1 MKRRKKGIIV
11 GAGPAGLFAAWRLA
25 GKAEVTVIE
34 KGKDIYDRHC
44 PSHDRCIKCPSCGI
58 IEGVGGAGGMSD
70 GKLNLHPKIGGDLTE
85 FITLEAAEALIDQV
99 DRVFVEFGAPPA
111 NQSDPAPLLRRAA
124 SCGIEFIPARQRHIG
139 SDRLPSLIHQFKE
152 SLINKGV
159 QFILQSRVEDII
171 VQNNR
176 CKGVCLG
183 NVEIEADSVI
193 LAPGRAGSS
202 WLAQLAHKYQLPTR
216 HEPIDV
222 GVRVEVP
229 AVCYDEAV
237 QVNWDPKFRLRT
249 PTYDDLVRTFC
260 TNPCGFVIRET
271 YGANGTGVN
280 GHALHFQ
287 HSENTN
293 FAFLVK
299 VDLTEPLED
308 TSAYGHSI
316 SHLAYTIGGGAP
328 IIQRLGDLKQGR
340 RSTWNRIDHS
350 YVRPT
355 LRVVTPGDI
364 SMALPHRIVT
374 DIIEGLDML
383 DKVIPGVASG
393 STLLYAPEI
402 KFSAL
407 RIITDK
413 TLGSKIKGLYLAGD
427 GAGLSRDIIN
437 AAITGII
444 AADGIIGVTPIGA
457 TTH

>member
-1 MKRRKKGIIV
+1 MKGRKKVAIA

-25 GKAEVTVIE
+25 GKSEVTVIE
-34 KGKDIYDRHC
+34 KGKDIHERHC
-44 PSHDRCIKCPSCGI
+44 PSHDHCIKCPSCSI

-85 FITLEAAEALIDQV
+85 FISLEAAEALMAEV
-99 DRVFVEFGAPPA
+99 DKVFVEFGAPPT
-111 NQSDPAPLLRRAA
+111 NKSDPTPLLRRAA
-124 SCGIEFIPARQRHIG
+124 SCGIEFIPALQRHIG
-139 SDRLPSLIHQFKE
+139 SDRLPHLISQLQE

-159 QFILQSRVEDII
+159 EFILQNRVEDII
-171 VQNNR
+171 VQNGR
-176 CKGVCLG
+176 CKGVCLTDKKL
-183 NVEIEADSVI
+183 VADKVI

-202 WLAQLAHKYQLPTR
+202 WLAQLAQKYQLPTR
-216 HEPIDV
+216 HEPIDI
-222 GVRVEVP
+222 GMRVEVP
-229 AVCYDEAV
+229 AICYDEAV
-237 QVNWDPKFRLRT
+237 QINWDPKFRLRT
-249 PTYDDLVRTFC
+249 PSYDDLVRTFC
-260 TNPCGFVIRET
+260 TNPHGFVIRET
-271 YGANGTGVN
+271 YGTNGTGVN
-280 GHALHFQ
+280 GHALHSQ

-293 FAFLVK
+293 FALLVRIS
-299 VDLTEPLED
+299 LTEPLED

-328 IIQRLGDLKQGR
+328 LIQRLEDLKKGR

-355 LRVVTPGDI
+355 LRAVTPGDI

-407 RIITDK
+407 RIITNK
-413 TLGSKIKGLYLAGD
+413 TLESNIEGLYLAGD

-444 AADGIIGVTPIGA
+444 AAESIIASTD
-457 TTH
+457 